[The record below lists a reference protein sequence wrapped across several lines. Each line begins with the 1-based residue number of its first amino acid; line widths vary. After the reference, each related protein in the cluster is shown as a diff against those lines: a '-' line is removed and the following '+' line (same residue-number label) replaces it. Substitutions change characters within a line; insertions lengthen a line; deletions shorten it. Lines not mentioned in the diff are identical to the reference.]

1 MASDGVATSPAAA
14 ITTANPPLGFT
25 ENNSLTYLATG
36 DPCLDLFFHLVPDT
50 PADEATQML
59 QKAWDHNPLSTLKLI
74 FNLRGIRGTGKS
86 DKERFFTCAL
96 WLHDHHPNT
105 LTLNLEHV
113 PHFGC
118 FKDLVEI
125 LFRLLEGPNVR
136 DERKSEWLMRKM
148 GKRRQRG
155 RYFRRRGE
163 WKEEGGFDLM
173 SDDEYDYDYDYD
185 DDDYTDEEEDEE
197 RRKMREEKRRKKEE
211 ERDAKMEEKKKMK
224 EEKIK
229 ALREERSK
237 VPREERVRVNLERM
251 KQQTE
256 KAREERKQREA
267 EKAKRARERYD
278 TDSKYRFLYDKISE
292 VFAKCL
298 MSDLKWFNSG
308 ELNKISLAS
317 KWCPSIDSAYDKATL
332 ICESIAKKVFP
343 REEYPEYEGVEDA
356 SYVSKVRDRLR
367 KEVLVPLHKALQM
380 PEIYMG
386 SNQWGSLPYNR
397 VPSVAMK
404 TYKKVF
410 EIHDNERFS
419 KYLEDVKTGKAKIA
433 AGALLPHEIIASLN
447 EGVSEVAELQW
458 KRMVEDLQKQGKLRD
473 CVAVCDV
480 SGSMAGTPMEVC
492 VALGLLIS
500 ELTEEP
506 WKGRVITFSENPQFH
521 LIRGD
526 DLKSKTE
533 FIRTMDWGANTD
545 FQKVFDQIL
554 NVAIDCK
561 LDQDKMVKRIFV
573 FSDMEFDQAARIDH
587 YESYSDSE
595 TDVDESQHAKE
606 CRSRGWETD
615 YEIIVR
621 KFKGSGFNQVPEIVF
636 WNLRSSRATPVTS
649 NQRGVAMLSGFSK
662 NLMKLFFDKDGS
674 FTPLEAMELAISS
687 EEYQKLTVYD

>member
-1 MASDGVATSPAAA
+1 MASDGVAAA
-14 ITTANPPLGFT
+14 TTTRNPTLGFT

-36 DPCLDLFFHLVPDT
+36 DPCLDFFFHVVPDT
-50 PADEATQML
+50 PADEVTQML
-59 QKAWDHNPLSTLKLI
+59 HKAWDHNPLTTLKLI

-86 DKERFFTCAL
+86 DKEGFFTCAL

-105 LTLNLEHV
+105 LALNLEHA
-113 PHFGC
+113 PDFGC

-136 DERKSEWLMRKM
+136 GERRSEWRMKKM
-148 GKRRQRG
+148 GKRRQSG
-155 RYFRRRGE
+155 RYFRRGRE

-173 SDDEYDYDYDYD
+173 SDDEYDYEYDYDY
-185 DDDYTDEEEDEE
+185 DDYTDEEEDEE
-197 RRKMREEKRRKKEE
+197 RRKMREEKRKKKEE
-211 ERDAKMEEKKKMK
+211 EREARKEEKKKMK

-237 VPREERVRVNLERM
+237 IPREERVRVNLERM

-278 TDSKYRFLYDKISE
+278 NDSKYRFLYDKISE
-292 VFAKCL
+292 VFAKCFR
-298 MSDLKWFNSG
+298 SDLKWLNSG
-308 ELNKISLAS
+308 ELRKISLAS

-332 ICESIAKKVFP
+332 ICESIAKRVFP
-343 REEYPEYEGVEDA
+343 REEYPEYKGLEDA
-356 SYVSKVRDRLR
+356 SYVYKVRDRLR
-367 KEVLVPLHKALQM
+367 KEVLAPLHKALQM
-380 PEIYMG
+380 PEIYLG

-404 TYKKVF
+404 TYKKLF

-419 KYLEDVKTGKAKIA
+419 NYLEDVKKGKAKIA

-447 EGVSEVAELQW
+447 KGVSEVAELQW
-458 KRMVEDLQKQGKLRD
+458 KRMVEDLQKQGKLRG

-500 ELTEEP
+500 ELSEEP
-506 WKGRVITFSENPQFH
+506 WKGKVITFSENPQFH
-521 LIRGD
+521 LIKGD

-533 FIRTMDWGANTD
+533 FIRNMEWGANTD

-554 NVAIDCK
+554 KVAIDCK

-573 FSDMEFDQAARIDH
+573 FSDMEFDQAARMDH
-587 YESYSDSE
+587 YQSYSDSE
-595 TDVDESQHAKE
+595 TDDDESQCAEK

-621 KFKGSGFNQVPEIVF
+621 KFNESGFNQVPEIVF
-636 WNLRSSRATPVTS
+636 WNLRSSRSTPVTF
-649 NQRGVAMLSGFSK
+649 NQPGVAMLSGFSK
-662 NLMKLFFDKDGS
+662 NLMKLFFNKDGS

-687 EEYQKLTVYD
+687 EEYQKLTVSD